1 MATRLYRGAVFA
13 LYQLSLV
20 LAIMLLP
27 VALVARRAGIT
38 LPVHR
43 AVERFGDAYEATA
56 DGR

>member
-20 LAIMLLP
+20 LAITLLP

-38 LPVHR
+38 LPIHR
-43 AVERFGDAYEATA
+43 AVERLGDEYEATA